1 MTESAHAAGS
11 DSARLDAPLSLLYY
25 FPCSFFFASWP
36 FPRLNFQPKG
46 CPPIGSPDSCG
57 AHTSHCW
64 KTPTAEPQ

>member
-11 DSARLDAPLSLLYY
+11 ESARLAALRSLLHY
-25 FPCSFFFASWP
+25 FPCSFFASSP
-36 FPRLNFQPKG
+36 LPRLNFQPKG
-46 CPPIGSPDSCG
+46 APPSSSPDSCG